1 MMKKRWMIILIG
13 CLFIFP
19 ALAHAQV
26 DKFLGKVL
34 EGGEPNIRPEFLKVL
49 QLEMLPDPVRGG
61 QQMAFRATISNGYR
75 HSGRVSLT
83 IRDRD
88 QIISEVRNLTLKT
101 GNNQVNF
108 PETTYQFDRSDHCF
122 TIEAD
127 VERTRT
133 PITMATESCARRTQA
148 GWTLSDKGIGPLYV
162 EDLEMYPDPVSPGQ
176 EISFKVRFRNDGR
189 PIRGR
194 IQIQDRDQI
203 VTQVENA
210 AIPRGLTEYQ
220 FPRSQYTF
228 QRFDTCF
235 TVSVDIERTPYPVD
249 ASKKY
254 CAKPV
259 GWTLRPALREQRGER
274 R

>member
-1 MMKKRWMIILIG
+1 MVKKRLMILSIG
-13 CLFIFP
+13 CLFLFP

-34 EGGEPNIRPEFLKVL
+34 ERGEPNIRPEFLRVL
-49 QLEMLPDPVRGG
+49 QLEMLPDPVRYG
-61 QQMAFRATISNGYR
+61 QQVAFRATISNGYR
-75 HSGRVSLT
+75 HSGRVTLA

-88 QIISEVRNLTLKT
+88 QIISEVRNLTLNT

-108 PETTYQFDRSDHCF
+108 PETAYQFDRSDHCF
-122 TIEAD
+122 TIEAE
-127 VERTRT
+127 VEHTRT
-133 PITMATESCARRTQA
+133 PIAMATESCARRTQA

-162 EDLEMYPDPVSPGQ
+162 EDLEMNPDPVSPGQ
-176 EISFKVRFRNDGR
+176 EISFKVKLRNDGR

-194 IQIQDRDQI
+194 IQIQDRDQ
-203 VTQVENA
+203 VVAQVENA
-210 AIPRGLTEYQ
+210 IIPRGLTEYQ
-220 FPRSQYTF
+220 VSRSQYVF

-259 GWTLRPALREQRGER
+259 GWTLRPVMREQRGEKR
-274 R
+274 